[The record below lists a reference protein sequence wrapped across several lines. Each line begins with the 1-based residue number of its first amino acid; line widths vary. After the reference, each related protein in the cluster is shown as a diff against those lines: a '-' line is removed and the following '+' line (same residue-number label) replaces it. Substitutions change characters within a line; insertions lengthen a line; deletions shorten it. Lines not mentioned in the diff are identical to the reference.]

1 MKAIVLII
9 FALLV
14 FLGCAYVGFQA
25 AEQLSPLPS
34 ASQTPDPGVVFR
46 GDQHNFLL
54 IRVDQLDTSQPKLVS
69 IWFVSL
75 FFLDDNPTVLT
86 LAQIYPSS
94 AASSTFLEKAF
105 SFTPQGEIPEAFWS
119 AVRAYGFVW
128 ESYIVIDAAGSNEFL
143 QWLAGSGDFSGDL
156 EAASF
161 SQEDRLRIV
170 EQTCKFISE
179 SSGRDLG
186 EINWSNL
193 MPVHFRSDMRLEA
206 GLGYWDR
213 LSDSGPVRCE
223 ILPAP

>member
-1 MKAIVLII
+1 MKAIVLIF
-9 FALLV
+9 FALII

-25 AEQLSPLPS
+25 AEQLNPLPAES
-34 ASQTPDPGVVFR
+34 PTPDPGMAFR

-54 IRVDQLDTSQPKLVS
+54 LRVDQLNTLQPKLVS

-75 FFLDDNPTVLT
+75 FFLEDNPTILT

-94 AASSTFLEKAF
+94 TASSAFLEKTFAF
-105 SFTPQGEIPEAFWS
+105 TRQGEISEAFWD
-119 AVRAYGFVW
+119 AIKPYGFIW
-128 ESYIVIDAAGSNEFL
+128 ESYIVIDAAGSNEIL
-143 QWLAGSGDFSGDL
+143 RWLAGSADFNGVP
-156 EAASF
+156 EAAPD
-161 SQEDRLRIV
+161 SQEERLLIA
-170 EQTCKFISE
+170 EQTCAFISD

-186 EINWSNL
+186 EINWSKL

-213 LSDSGPVRCE
+213 LGHAGPVRCE